1 LGFLLK
7 KYKLPQIISMETK
20 YFSLGPDEN
29 STALKII
36 RILFGLVCI
45 AIAIFWM
52 IFNIR
57 SVKADRTLWITVLF
71 LSGFGLYQ
79 VRAGLGRTSRYIQ
92 ISSDKIILKKNS
104 LLPLKDMASSEIK
117 KIEVFPL
124 NLIFYFQ
131 KGGKIILRF
140 GTSYTDNI
148 VPIKDGIEEFAAI
161 NNIDIEIITEDI

>member
-1 LGFLLK
+1 
-7 KYKLPQIISMETK
+7 
-20 YFSLGPDEN
+20 
-29 STALKII
+29 
-36 RILFGLVCI
+36 
-45 AIAIFWM
+45 M

-57 SVKADRTLWITVLF
+57 SVKADRILWITVLF

-79 VRAGLGRTSRYIQ
+79 VWAGLGRASRFIQ

-104 LLPLKDMASSEIK
+104 LLPLKGMASSEIK

-161 NNIDIEIITEDI
+161 NNIDIKTITEDI